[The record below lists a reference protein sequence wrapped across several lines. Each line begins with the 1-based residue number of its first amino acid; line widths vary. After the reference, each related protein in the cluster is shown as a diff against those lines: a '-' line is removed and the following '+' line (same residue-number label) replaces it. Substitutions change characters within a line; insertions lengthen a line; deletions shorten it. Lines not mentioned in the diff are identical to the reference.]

1 MKAKKRGAK
10 LIVADPR
17 FTRTASKADIYA
29 PFRSGTDIAFLGGM
43 IHYIL
48 ENHLYF
54 REYVV
59 HYTNATYLVNTEFKG
74 PGELGGVF
82 SGYNEKTREYDT
94 KTWSFQLDE
103 NGLPKKDLTLEDP
116 HCVFQLL
123 KKHYSRYSIDMVSS
137 ITGTPKEK
145 LEEVY
150 KAFTVTGKRDKAGTI
165 LYSMGTTQHSVGS
178 QNVRSKA
185 IIQLLLGNMGMAGGG
200 VNALRGE
207 CSAQGSPDNGIL
219 SEVYPGYM
227 PVPSASL
234 VDREAYLAKHAP
246 GYKDPKSI
254 NWWVNRDKYIV
265 SYLKSLFG
273 GNSSKYNDFAY
284 SWLAKFDEGMNIT
297 AFAAFE
303 EMHKGN
309 VEGFFAWAYNPACS
323 ASNANKIRNAMSK
336 LQWMVCV
343 DIFDTETA
351 SFWRGPGMKPEEI
364 NTEVFLLPAATHF
377 EKEGSTTSTA
387 RVLQWKYKAVEPMG
401 ESMADYDI
409 MNKLYF
415 RVRRLYLQG
424 GVFPEPVINLM
435 WNYGEKGPDGE
446 IKSVDVHSIAK
457 DINGFYL
464 EDIYDMSTNPPV
476 LIGKKGDQVP
486 NFTFLQADGTTSC
499 GNWLYCGSYPQ
510 VDGKPVNMAARRDK
524 SDPTGLG
531 LFSKWGWSW
540 PANRRILYNRASV
553 DLEGKPWDPGRAVVR
568 WNPANGSWEGD
579 IPDGSGPPVAHEDG
593 KYPFVMKIDGVGH
606 IFGPL
611 ADGPFPEHYEPMES
625 PVIANPMSKQRINP
639 VAKLDYMDKDELP
652 VDLSVG
658 GNMPYP
664 IVATTIR
671 TQELYET
678 GSSTRRQPGLLEMMP
693 QMFVEMSEELAQEK
707 NIQNG
712 DKVIVSS
719 ARGKLWAKA
728 LVTKRFKPFK
738 VAGSTVHQVGMPWCF
753 GWRCPEDGSGGDS
766 SNLLGPS
773 FFDPNAT
780 EPEVKAFMV
789 DISRVEE

>member
-1 MKAKKRGAK
+1 
-10 LIVADPR
+10 
-17 FTRTASKADIYA
+17 
-29 PFRSGTDIAFLGGM
+29 
-43 IHYIL
+43 
-48 ENHLYF
+48 
-54 REYVV
+54 VV
-59 HYTNATYLVNTEFKG
+59 HYTNAPFLVNPDFKG

-82 SGYNEKTREYDT
+82 SGYNEKTREYDM

-103 NGLPKKDLTLEDP
+103 NGLPKKDLTLENP

-123 KKHYSRYSIDMVSS
+123 RKHYSRYSIDMVST

-150 KAFTVTGKRDKAGTI
+150 KAFTVTGKRDMAGTI

-234 VDREAYLAKHAP
+234 VDLEAYVAKHAP
-246 GYKDPKSI
+246 ACKDPKSI
-254 NWWVNRDKYIV
+254 NWWINRDKYIV

-273 GNSSKYNDFAY
+273 DKATKDNDFAY

-323 ASNANKIRNAMSK
+323 ASNANKIRKAMSK

-435 WNYGEKGPDGE
+435 WNYGEKWPDGE

-486 NFTFLQADGTTSC
+486 SFTFLQADGTTSC

-510 VDGKPVNMAARRDK
+510 VDGKPVNMAQRRDR

-553 DLEGKPWDPGRAVVR
+553 DLEGKPWDPGRAVLR
-568 WNPANGSWEGD
+568 WNPTDGSWEGD

-658 GNMPYP
+658 GNMLYP

-753 GWRCPEDGSGGDS
+753 GWRCRKM
-766 SNLLGPS
+766 
-773 FFDPNAT
+773 
-780 EPEVKAFMV
+780 EVEGFLKFTGAV
-789 DISRVEE
+789 VL